1 MSRRRSRH
9 TRRAPLRLSSLLALL
24 APLALVLVLI
34 GTSEPGPTPS
44 SSPRPSMPAATA
56 PFIPDATVP
65 ADCATGERL
74 ACLGQAFGNRA
85 YTDGADVAL
94 REIAAFVDTDG
105 RIGSDCHIVT
115 HRIGAAIMA
124 RSAGSIAQASAE
136 IGASTLLE
144 FCGAGTFHG
153 LLIELTGQ
161 NPDSDAGDLLLAACA
176 TDPLFAGDP
185 RGLGSCAHGA
195 GHAFVQAYDW
205 ELAPAIEACR
215 RFPDTQE
222 EARMARECAIGAY
235 MEALQNG
242 RAIGLPYVR
251 IGEPTYPCT
260 VINDWSADICWRMAG
275 IVMTADGIAV
285 DDQAPLCRTAPDA
298 LRRYACLSAITD
310 GIATAYAEDLAL
322 IRNFCATAAD
332 SEYPLED
339 CLLYAAAKRGGDR
352 QHPEAG
358 AVLCRDIVDTEAR
371 LDCFGAI
378 GAKLSGQVGLER
390 CDEIVDEVERAACNR
405 SILPPTPGEP

>member
-1 MSRRRSRH
+1 MSHRRPRRMPRSSF
-9 TRRAPLRLSSLLALL
+9 RLSSLLALV
-24 APLALVLVLI
+24 APLALVLALV
-34 GTSEPGPTPS
+34 GTSEPAVTP
-44 SSPRPSMPAATA
+44 SPRPSMPTTTA
-56 PFIPDATVP
+56 PFVPDTTVA
-65 ADCATGERL
+65 ADCVTGNRL

-85 YTDGADVAL
+85 YADGADVAL
-94 REIAAFVDTDG
+94 REIATFVDADG

-124 RSAGSIAQASAE
+124 RSEGNIAQASAE

-161 NPDSDAGDLLLAACA
+161 NPDTDAGELLLAACA

-205 ELAPAIEACR
+205 ELAPAIRACR

-242 RAIGLPYVR
+242 RAIRLPYVR

-260 VINDWSADICWRMAG
+260 VIDDWSADICWRMAG
-275 IVMTADGIAV
+275 IVMTADGIPL

-322 IRNFCATAAD
+322 IRTFCATITD
-332 SEYPLED
+332 GEYPLED

-358 AVLCRDIVDTEAR
+358 AVLCRDIADAEAR
-371 LDCFGAI
+371 SDCFAAI

-390 CDEIVDEVERAACNR
+390 CDELVDEVERASCNR
-405 SILPPTPGEP
+405 SLLPPTPGEP